1 MPDRTILDTILA
13 HKRDEV
19 EARKA
24 QVPEREL
31 RSRIADL
38 PPTRGFLEALKHP
51 RTGPTALIAEV
62 KKASPSAGV
71 IRADFEPVSIARAY
85 EAGGAACLSVL
96 TDQRFFQGHENY
108 LEQIR
113 GAVAIPLLRKDF
125 TVDAYQIAE
134 ARAIGADAILLI
146 VAALTESQIADY
158 LEIARSLGL
167 AALVEVHTEPEMRT
181 AAAAGADLVGINSR
195 DLKTFFTDLGI
206 VERLAHLAPADC
218 TLVAESGLKGP
229 ADVARVRNA
238 GAHAILVGETLMRS
252 PDIGAAI
259 RELMG

>member
-19 EARKA
+19 TDRKA
-24 QVPEREL
+24 RVPEREL
-31 RSRIADL
+31 QSRIADL
-38 PPTRGFLEALKHP
+38 PPTRGFLDALKHP
-51 RTGPTALIAEV
+51 RIGPTALIAEV

-71 IRADFEPVSIARAY
+71 IRADFEPVSIARTY
-85 EAGGAACLSVL
+85 EAGGASCLSVL

-108 LEQIR
+108 LKQIR
-113 GAVAIPLLRKDF
+113 AAVAIPLLRKDF

-146 VAALTESQIADY
+146 VAALTEPQIAEY
-158 LEIARSLGL
+158 MAQARSLGL
-167 AALVEVHTEPEMRT
+167 AALVEVHTEDEMRT
-181 AAAAGADLVGINSR
+181 AVAVNADLIGINSR
-195 DLKTFFTDLGI
+195 DLKTFVTDLGI
-206 VERLAHLAPADC
+206 VDRLAPMAPQGC
-218 TLVAESGLKGP
+218 TLVAESGLKAP
-229 ADVARVRNA
+229 DDVARVRDA

-259 RELMG
+259 RDLMG